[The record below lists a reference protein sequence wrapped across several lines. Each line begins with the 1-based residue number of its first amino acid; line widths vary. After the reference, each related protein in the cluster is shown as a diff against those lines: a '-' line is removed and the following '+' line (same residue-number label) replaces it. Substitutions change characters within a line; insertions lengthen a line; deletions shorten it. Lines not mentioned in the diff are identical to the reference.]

1 MINLDLANGNVLAC
15 SFILLSDGKSKLPNT
30 TFSFPL
36 FGWGKVHGAE
46 VEGGEVVEVVEVVKV
61 DTSLFIFRKFS
72 KVSKIHGN
80 IENTSDLKN
89 VLERISVV
97 SHFGGIDELKKKTRN
112 KKLPKKTVSLTQ
124 FSGKFSEHFRVFETR
139 NLSEFITETKM
150 YREFRS
156 ENFGFGPL
164 FSRNSTGLRN
174 C

>member
-46 VEGGEVVEVVEVVKV
+46 VEVVVVEGGEVVEVVKV

-97 SHFGGIDELKKKTRN
+97 SYFGGIDELKKK
-112 KKLPKKTVSLTQ
+112 
-124 FSGKFSEHFRVFETR
+124 
-139 NLSEFITETKM
+139 
-150 YREFRS
+150 
-156 ENFGFGPL
+156 
-164 FSRNSTGLRN
+164 NSK
-174 C
+174 